1 METGILLLVL
11 AAGFVAGYLI
21 AKTSNKPTEDTQL
34 LKRKLE
40 ELREEHKG
48 YQESVNG
55 HFTHT
60 ADLIDKM
67 NKNYNEIQSH
77 LMQGAELLVN
87 SEYRL
92 EVNDSAFDETPE
104 ALQSDSET
112 SAPRDYA
119 PKEPDQEGTLSE
131 SYGLHIESL
140 QQTEKD

>member
-1 METGILLLVL
+1 METGILLIVF
-11 AAGFVAGYLI
+11 AAGLI
-21 AKTSNKPTEDTQL
+21 AGFLLAKISNKSIEDTQV

-40 ELREEHKG
+40 ELREEHQG
-48 YQESVNG
+48 YQESVNE

-92 EVNDSAFDETPE
+92 EVNGSALDEELNMEQGVPE
-104 ALQSDSET
+104 A
-112 SAPRDYA
+112 APPRDYA

-131 SYGLHIESL
+131 SYGLKAEHL
-140 QQTEKD
+140 QTEKKE

>member
-1 METGILLLVL
+1 METGILLIVF
-11 AAGFVAGYLI
+11 AAGLI
-21 AKTSNKPTEDTQL
+21 AGFLLAKISNKSIEDTQV

-40 ELREEHKG
+40 ELREEHQG
-48 YQESVNG
+48 YQESVNE

-92 EVNDSAFDETPE
+92 EVNGSELDEEHNMEQGVPE
-104 ALQSDSET
+104 AA
-112 SAPRDYA
+112 APRDYA

-131 SYGLHIESL
+131 SYGLKAEDL
-140 QQTEKD
+140 QTEKKE